1 MQHRNAGIPL
11 WESSWSTHGREWK
24 PEAAQWTHQVCW
36 LARDDVVFV
45 GSLASGFESIVIAGL
60 THSTMEKAPT
70 TVR

>member
-1 MQHRNAGIPL
+1 
-11 WESSWSTHGREWK
+11 
-24 PEAAQWTHQVCW
+24 